1 MRDTRLTPFRRAM
14 DRRATWD
21 TPPTQTPRATA
32 IRAARFT
39 RLSPVPA
46 MTILRTPIRGIA
58 PSRIGRLWPGM
69 ANLQAEF
76 SPSSK
81 PLVRCERNDRLRK
94 GLADGRHSIAR
105 EPTDSAE
112 QHRLSLAESLS
123 RRNLRHGAVGRSL
136 AIKIVDLVQCSS
148 RAVRAGDEIR
158 RFDY

>member
-1 MRDTRLTPFRRAM
+1 
-14 DRRATWD
+14 
-21 TPPTQTPRATA
+21 
-32 IRAARFT
+32 
-39 RLSPVPA
+39 

-58 PSRIGRLWPGM
+58 PSRIGRLWPGL

-76 SPSSK
+76 PPSSK

-94 GLADGRHSIAR
+94 GLADGGHSIAR
-105 EPTDSAE
+105 EPTDSAEQE

-123 RRNLRHGAVGRSL
+123 RRNLRQGAVGRSL
-136 AIKIVDLVQCSS
+136 AIKIVDLVQWSS